1 MSVRRNRSLVAST
14 KRRHRM
20 TAPSVA
26 RVDFI
31 ALVDSVDRFMDEWG
45 AVVDEW
51 IAQVIAP

>member
-14 KRRHRM
+14 KRRHQM
-20 TAPSVA
+20 AAPSVA

-51 IAQVIAP
+51 IARVVGP

>member
-1 MSVRRNRSLVAST
+1 MA
-14 KRRHRM
+14 
-20 TAPSVA
+20 APPVT

-51 IAQVIAP
+51 IARVVGP